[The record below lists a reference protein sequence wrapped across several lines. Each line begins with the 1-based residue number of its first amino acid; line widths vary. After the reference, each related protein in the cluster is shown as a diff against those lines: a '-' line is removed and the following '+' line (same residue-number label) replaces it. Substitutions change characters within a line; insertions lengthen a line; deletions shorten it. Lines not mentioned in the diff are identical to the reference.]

1 VGESFFDSWQKG
13 DNMQTISEEI
23 VEREWEKMA
32 NLPLDDVPRVIQRM
46 EKEQPMILAF
56 LMAIDDEVFN
66 QDERGLLLHLGATVC
81 EIMRQGAPRPKRVSE
96 KRMDEFIERTD
107 KMLEY
112 FLEEPPENFEDSV
125 RLIYQNHNQ
134 VNVLRYVVE
143 ALFELDE
150 DEEASEV
157 RDEMKG
163 LLFMHLKTV
172 VEALDQ

>member
-1 VGESFFDSWQKG
+1 VGENFLDSWQNG

-81 EIMRQGAPRPKRVSE
+81 EIMRQGEPRPKRVSE

-112 FLEEPPENFEDSV
+112 FLEEAPENFEDSV

-143 ALFELDE
+143 ALFELDD
-150 DEEASEV
+150 DEEDSEV